1 MQVRPSFLLDFFIFV
16 WCRRI
21 PSAYTLGIPKND
33 FWRLLASTAAPE
45 CERGAHSIRRQ
56 RQNVRGARV
65 LYDGSASVQEGRA
78 FYTTAAP
85 ECGSGAH
92 PLGWQR
98 QNASTMCYKALLYY
112 DVLRCTIMGHCFF
125 LVMCDIALREATVHY
140 EVLCC
145 TTRYYAAL
153 RCFRMPLLF
162 GIAQHELSYLGGDL
176 RRIPYR
182 PTGPEE
188 VV

>member
-1 MQVRPSFLLDFFIFV
+1 MLKDESPYKTAREREAGLPEQARGGLRAPRKAGDKLMLTRSRKKPFLIRALYCRSAPAFFWIFFIFV

-56 RQNVRGARV
+56 RQNVRGARI

-98 QNASTMCYKALLYY
+98 QNASTTCYKALLYY
-112 DVLRCTIMGHCFF
+112 DLLRCTIMGH
-125 LVMCDIALREATVHY
+125 Y
-140 EVLCC
+140 
-145 TTRYYAAL
+145 
-153 RCFRMPLLF
+153 
-162 GIAQHELSYLGGDL
+162 
-176 RRIPYR
+176 RIL
-182 PTGPEE
+182 
-188 VV
+188 